1 MLSLCIAYVTLLISF
16 IVDVVVVVVVVVVA
30 AAAVVVDSSLRLSVS
45 GYGGRSPGFKR
56 RRNVTG

>member
-1 MLSLCIAYVTLLISF
+1 MLSLCIAYVTPLISF
-16 IVDVVVVVVVVVVA
+16 IVDVVVVVVVVVA